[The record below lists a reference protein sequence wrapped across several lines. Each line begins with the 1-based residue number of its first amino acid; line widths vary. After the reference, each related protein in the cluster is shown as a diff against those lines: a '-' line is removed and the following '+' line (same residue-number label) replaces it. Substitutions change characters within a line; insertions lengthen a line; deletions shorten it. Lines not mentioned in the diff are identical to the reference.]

1 MTVSSEAG
9 RFERLERGAEPWRFW
24 VGAGILALV
33 ACHRGPSP
41 AADAAPPTA
50 SAVASAS
57 ASAFALPTPAALAAP
72 FRATNAHGF
81 VAATAID
88 GTGASHRVIT
98 SLGDALPQ
106 QAIPI
111 ASFTKLWT
119 AVAALRLVAVH
130 RLALTDS
137 VAELLPSLAK
147 RPWSDSTLAEL
158 MTHTSRVPE
167 LDEAGGFF
175 SKRDVSFA
183 DPVATLEKHL
193 SRTATEKRGVFK
205 YKNAEYALVGAI
217 LATRAALPFPELLKR
232 EVFDPAK
239 MSHSGLLTGTAP
251 AEVDARSLGT
261 VRAQNFFAAGAGY
274 STPEDLLAFFEALSG
289 DALLDE
295 PSKALLFDGQ
305 KSRGYGALG
314 CWAYPFSRGDAGV
327 TLLVERQGALGN
339 MQLFAAFLPERRR
352 AVVAWSS
359 TSLAFDHPYLGHGV
373 GHALA
378 SLLAD
383 R

>member
-1 MTVSSEAG
+1 MGVWVLAG
-9 RFERLERGAEPWRFW
+9 AM
-24 VGAGILALV
+24 
-33 ACHRGPSP
+33 ACHRAPSP
-41 AADAAPPTA
+41 ALDGAAPPASAVASGSAVSSGSA

-57 ASAFALPTPAALAAP
+57 ARPAALALPTPAALAAP

-81 VAATAID
+81 VAVTGID
-88 GTGASHRVIT
+88 SAGASHRVIT

-119 AVAALRLVAVH
+119 AVAALRLVAAH
-130 RLALTDS
+130 RLALTDR
-137 VAELLPSLAK
+137 VADLLPSLAS

-158 MTHTSRVPE
+158 MSHTSRVPE
-167 LDEAGGFF
+167 FDEAGGYF
-175 SKRDVSFA
+175 SKRDVTFT

-217 LATRAALPFPELLKR
+217 LATRAAVPFPELLKR
-232 EVFDPAK
+232 EVFDPAR
-239 MSHSGLLTGTAP
+239 MSHSGLLMGAIP

-314 CWAYPFSRGDAGV
+314 CWAYPFTSGDAGA
-327 TLLVERQGALGN
+327 TLLVERKGALGDLS
-339 MQLFAAFLPERRR
+339 LFSAFLPERRR

-359 TSLAFDHPYLGHGV
+359 TSLAFDHPYLGRGV

-378 SLLAD
+378 SLLDA